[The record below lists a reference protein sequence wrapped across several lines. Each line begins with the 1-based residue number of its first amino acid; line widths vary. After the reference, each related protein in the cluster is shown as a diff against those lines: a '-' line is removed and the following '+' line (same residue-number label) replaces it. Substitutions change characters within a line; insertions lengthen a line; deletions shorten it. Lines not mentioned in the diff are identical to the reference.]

1 MCVRFVENLNV
12 VERFLTFLNCSDARK
27 AEELLNLIK
36 SFLEKIGI
44 FAIPIVSQSYDGA
57 AVMSGVANGLQK
69 LLTNYHPHAIYIHF
83 ISHRLNFYTN
93 KLVENQSRI
102 TGTLLYLYCSSIDS
116 RFIDYIHYKYC
127 LYCFVIKKTENP
139 RLCNV

>member
-1 MCVRFVENLNV
+1 MQMQEI
-12 VERFLTFLNCSDARK
+12 
-27 AEELLNLIK
+27 IK
-36 SFLEKIGI
+36 FDKIVFGKNGI

-69 LLTNYHPHAIYIHF
+69 LLTNYHPHAYIPLFHLFHTLFHYHISHAYIPSTLYIHY

-102 TGTLLYLYCSSIDS
+102 TGTLE
-116 RFIDYIHYKYC
+116 F
-127 LYCFVIKKTENP
+127 
-139 RLCNV
+139 